1 MMSSPDPLTSS
12 SSRPDVI
19 ELRLPVAADLIVLAR
34 LTTATLAARAG
45 FDVEE
50 IEDLRLAVEE
60 LCLTLGPSDQR
71 GTLHLEF
78 FQSDHEIEISCTL
91 EAETPGLRGADVNGV
106 SPVPTLEDDLSDRIL
121 EALVDAHGYDT
132 RDANPRAWLKKSR
145 ARASR
150 ADGDGP
156 HARGPAGRLRGV
168 RAVSQDPGLRD
179 RLVEAHLGL
188 AHQLARRFVNR
199 GEPYDDLVQV
209 ASLALVK
216 SVDRFDPERGVKF
229 STFATRTVI
238 GELKRHFRDRG
249 WAVRAPRRIQEL
261 YLELGHAVAS
271 LSQELGRSPTVPELA
286 ASVGASEE
294 AVLETLEAAQGYRL
308 SSIDAPDH
316 HEETLANSIGAEDGR
331 FTEVDNRSF
340 LGPAMAELAPRDR
353 IVLWLRFGEGLTQ
366 SQIAERIG
374 VSQMQVSR
382 LLSASLD
389 RLRTALPSPG
399 ARVDP

>member
-1 MMSSPDPLTSS
+1 MAMD
-12 SSRPDVI
+12 
-19 ELRLPVAADLIVLAR
+19 
-34 LTTATLAARAG
+34 LTT
-45 FDVEE
+45 
-50 IEDLRLAVEE
+50 ED
-60 LCLTLGPSDQR
+60 Q
-71 GTLHLEF
+71 
-78 FQSDHEIEISCTL
+78 Q
-91 EAETPGLRGADVNGV
+91 
-106 SPVPTLEDDLSDRIL
+106 
-121 EALVDAHGYDT
+121 DAFVAFVRS
-132 RDANPRAWLKKSR
+132 RD
-145 ARASR
+145 
-150 ADGDGP
+150 
-156 HARGPAGRLRGV
+156 PA
-168 RAVSQDPGLRD
+168 LRD
-179 RLVEAHLGL
+179 QLVEAHLGL

-294 AVLETLEAAQGYRL
+294 AILETLEAAQGYRL

-316 HEETLANSIGAEDGR
+316 QDETLANIIGAEDGR
-331 FTEVDNRSF
+331 FAEVEHRSF
-340 LGPAMAELAPRDR
+340 LGPAMAALAPRDR
-353 IVLWLRFGEGLTQ
+353 TVLWLRFGEGLTQ

-382 LLSASLD
+382 LLSASLE
-389 RLRTALPSPG
+389 RLRAALPEEPPG
-399 ARVDP
+399 A